1 MRSKPSLSTK
11 LLAMGAGF
19 LLVALV
25 SIGLTLW
32 VTWKLEGGAAAVNEA
47 GRLRMNML
55 RMVLV
60 LQTEPPDAVQDRAR
74 QFDASLDLLRTGDP
88 SRPLAVPWSDETR
101 TRFDGIRA
109 RWAQARSDW
118 VGALP
123 LDRAQIL
130 AQADA
135 FVQQVD
141 GFVDAI
147 EVQIAGWTAALH
159 LFQLFMMALAIVAA
173 VTFMVMSYLLV
184 INPVARLQQA
194 QVSLRQG
201 ELGTRLP
208 VDTDDEFGQLSA
220 GFNLMAHALQASHD
234 ELEHKVREKTASVA
248 VQNQRLAA
256 LYEVSALASTASSLE
271 LLAQGFVRQI
281 RRVAGADAVAVRWSN
296 EANERYVL
304 LGGRRPARRYGRGRA
319 LPAHRQLPVRP
330 APGPGAHAGDPHHAV
345 HGRRVAALP

>member
-1 MRSKPSLSTK
+1 MRTKPTLSTK

-19 LLVALV
+19 LLVALA
-25 SIGLTLW
+25 SISLTLW

-60 LQTEPPDAVQDRAR
+60 LQTEPTEAVQERAR
-74 QFDASLDLLRTGDP
+74 LFDASLDLLRTGDP
-88 SRPLAVPWSDETR
+88 SRPLFVPWSDETR
-101 TRFDGIRA
+101 SRFEAIRTQ
-109 RWAQARSDW
+109 WAQARSGW
-118 VGALP
+118 VTTLP
-123 LDRAQIL
+123 PDRAQTL

-147 EVQIAGWTAALH
+147 EIQIAGWTAALH

-173 VTFMVMSYLLV
+173 VTFMAASYLLV

-194 QVSLRQG
+194 QARLRQG

-234 ELEHKVREKTASVA
+234 DLEHKVVEKTASIA

-271 LLAQGFVRQI
+271 LLA
-281 RRVAGADAVAVRWSN
+281 
-296 EANERYVL
+296 
-304 LGGRRPARRYGRGRA
+304 
-319 LPAHRQLPVRP
+319 
-330 APGPGAHAGDPHHAV
+330 
-345 HGRRVAALP
+345 